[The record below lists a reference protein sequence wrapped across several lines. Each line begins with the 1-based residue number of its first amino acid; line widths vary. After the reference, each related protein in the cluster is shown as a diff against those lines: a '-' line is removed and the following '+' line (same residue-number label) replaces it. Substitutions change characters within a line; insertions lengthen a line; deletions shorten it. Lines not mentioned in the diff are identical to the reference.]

1 MRCRSG
7 ETARAL
13 LPDGGP
19 GTQGWE
25 KGVDSWV
32 EWMRLAAAAD
42 VMVGASDRCR
52 GQGLT
57 AGGGPQ
63 PRTALLQGLA
73 RRGTVD

>member
-1 MRCRSG
+1 
-7 ETARAL
+7 
-13 LPDGGP
+13 
-19 GTQGWE
+19 
-25 KGVDSWV
+25 
-32 EWMRLAAAAD
+32 MRLAAAAD